1 MIFFESTLEN
11 VVAVPL
17 GPSLNLSGLEKAK
30 IRKLSVQLKSTQEN
44 NGSQLGEVQFS
55 RGIKASP
62 EKKKQRSGKFFI
74 FLKFIF

>member
-1 MIFFESTLEN
+1 M
-11 VVAVPL
+11 PL
-17 GPSLNLSGLEKAK
+17 GPSLNLSEMEKVK
-30 IRKLSVQLKSTQEN
+30 KRKVSGQFKSTQEN

-74 FLKFIF
+74 FLNLFFR